1 MGLVAGGEGAS
12 VARALELLLAVA
24 AALAAAAAVGRVGV
38 LGLGVLVQ
46 RLPSS
51 RRGKL

>member
-24 AALAAAAAVGRVGV
+24 AALAAAAVGRVGV